1 MASTYTIYL
10 EAEAAKYLFGLRRPE
25 REPVR
30 RFLDF
35 LADYPHTE
43 GETTER
49 DSVGRTVQVKLLRRI
64 KVVLLGGPPGQ
75 GGQNPPHR
83 MAHPT
88 QVKGSEMKAKLTM
101 VCWKSKKFWL
111 GKLIDHPEIMTQGR
125 TLKELEENIKDAC
138 RMMVMKDVPEK
149 QR

>member
-1 MASTYTIYL
+1 VASTYTIYV
-10 EAEAAKYLFGLRRPE
+10 EAEAAQYLFGLRLPE

-64 KVVLLGGPPGQ
+64 KVVYWADHADKAIKILRIERL
-75 GGQNPPHR
+75 
-83 MAHPT
+83 T
-88 QVKGSEMKAKLTM
+88 QL
-101 VCWKSKKFWL
+101 
-111 GKLIDHPEIMTQGR
+111 
-125 TLKELEENIKDAC
+125 N
-138 RMMVMKDVPEK
+138 
-149 QR
+149 